1 MKEESQEILKNKI
14 EEKNLE
20 DGWVHTDGS
29 ICIYIK
35 RDEKYPTSSSVGYDD
50 IINGVKKA
58 DAWERLDDINY
69 RPCNLWFI
77 IKPQSWKQIET
88 LTNQEVPKIVKGW
101 SCGRRHSGNSLLDV
115 TDAVE
120 DVLTPF
126 EHRNFSL
133 TDKYYGAYYEFAVAF
148 GFSKSGWKEL
158 KKTMI
163 AKDNKQ
169 KE

>member
-1 MKEESQEILKNKI
+1 M
-14 EEKNLE
+14 
-20 DGWVHTDGS
+20 
-29 ICIYIK
+29 
-35 RDEKYPTSSSVGYDD
+35 
-50 IINGVKKA
+50 
-58 DAWERLDDINY
+58 
-69 RPCNLWFI
+69 
-77 IKPQSWKQIET
+77 
-88 LTNQEVPKIVKGW
+88 KGW

>member
-1 MKEESQEILKNKI
+1 MSGIKFSFLKIFVLYKI
-14 EEKNLE
+14 KNCFCLFE
-20 DGWVHTDGS
+20 
-29 ICIYIK
+29 
-35 RDEKYPTSSSVGYDD
+35 
-50 IINGVKKA
+50 
-58 DAWERLDDINY
+58 
-69 RPCNLWFI
+69 
-77 IKPQSWKQIET
+77 
-88 LTNQEVPKIVKGW
+88 
-101 SCGRRHSGNSLLDV
+101 V